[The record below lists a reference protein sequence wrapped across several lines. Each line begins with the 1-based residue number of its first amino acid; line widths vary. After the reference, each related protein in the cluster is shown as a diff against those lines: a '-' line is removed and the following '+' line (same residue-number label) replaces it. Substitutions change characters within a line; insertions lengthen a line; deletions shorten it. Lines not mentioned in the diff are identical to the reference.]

1 MKRLTTFLIVVA
13 LVFKAAITLAQIDE
27 AKMDRDLRVAS
38 GILSS
43 LMNSDNDHLFRGG
56 EPDANYVEGFG
67 VIFTIEDNM
76 VFKYNYKVQYEVARE
91 AQKEAQVAVREV
103 QQAQREVER
112 AQREVEREYREI
124 EREKESE
131 REGKEKNKQ
140 KDVQNDV
147 IAPMSPL
154 PPMPPMPDI
163 ELNVG
168 VDEEEMKALKKKA
181 DVANQEFAKN
191 LREAFETFLVDYSH
205 LISQLKPTDKI
216 LLTTKSN
223 SSYNFVFSMDNYED
237 DKKIEKSRL
246 SAELLVKDHKDFQ
259 SGKLSREKLVE
270 KIKFVENAE
279 MVRKPDLDLFGNML
293 KTTYNSKYT
302 ETYFLSS
309 IPKYELL
316 AGLGVVYS
324 IKVYSSYS
332 EDDLYRMP
340 GNKKVGLTKEARDKA
355 VEVMYPIF
363 VDSFKENMIRYGST
377 IKSLDQDEKL
387 IVKVKM
393 TKCETCTFPSVIEF
407 ATSKSVLDQFSK
419 GALTLDQAKKKVK
432 LK

>member
-1 MKRLTTFLIVVA
+1 MKRLTTFLIVTA
-13 LVFKAAITLAQIDE
+13 LVFMGTYGLAQIDD

-38 GILSS
+38 GILTS
-43 LMNSDNDHLFRGG
+43 LMNNDNDHLFRGG
-56 EPDANYVEGFG
+56 EPTANYVEGYG
-67 VIFTIEDNM
+67 VIFTIEDDM

-91 AQKEAQVAVREV
+91 AQKEAQHAVREV

-112 AQREVEREYREI
+112 AQREVEREHREI
-124 EREKESE
+124 EREKEA
-131 REGKEKNKQ
+131 KEKKKQ
-140 KDVQNDV
+140 KDNKNDI

-154 PPMPPMPDI
+154 PPMPVMPDI
-163 ELNVG
+163 EVNVG
-168 VDEEEMKALKKKA
+168 LDEEEMKALKEKA
-181 DVANQEFAKN
+181 DVANEAFAKN
-191 LREAFETFLVDYSH
+191 LRDAFETFLVDYSH
-205 LISQLKPTDKI
+205 LIGQLKPTDKI
-216 LLTTKSN
+216 LLSTKSN
-223 SSYNFVFSMDNYED
+223 SSYNFMFAGDYDQERNV
-237 DKKIEKSRL
+237 EKSRL
-246 SAELLVKDHKDFQ
+246 SAALLVKDHKDFQ
-259 SGKLSREKLVE
+259 AGKLSREKLVA

-279 MVRKPDLDLFGNML
+279 MERKADLDLFGNML

-316 AGLGVVYS
+316 SGLGVVYS

-340 GNKKVGLTKEARDKA
+340 GNKKVGLSKEARDKA
-355 VEVMYPIF
+355 VEAMYPAF

-377 IKSLDQDEKL
+377 IKSLTQDEKL

-407 ATSKSVLDQFSK
+407 VTSKSVLDQFSK
-419 GALTLDQAKKKVK
+419 GTLTLDQAKAKVK

>member
-13 LVFKAAITLAQIDE
+13 LVFKGAISLAQIDD
-27 AKMDRDLRVAS
+27 AKMERDLRVAS

-43 LMNSDNDHLFRGG
+43 LMSNNNDHLFGGG
-56 EPDANYVEGFG
+56 EPNANYVEGFG

-76 VFKYNYKVQYEVARE
+76 VFKYNYNVQYEVARE

-103 QQAQREVER
+103 QRAQREIEKEY
-112 AQREVEREYREI
+112 REVERERK
-124 EREKESE
+124 EKE
-131 REGKEKNKQ
+131 
-140 KDVQNDV
+140 KDKKKDKDEDDDETYV

-154 PPMPPMPDI
+154 PPMPAMPDV
-163 ELNVG
+163 EVNVG
-168 VDEEEMKALKKKA
+168 LDEEEMKALKEKA
-181 DVANQEFAKN
+181 DVANEEFAKS

-205 LISQLKPTDKI
+205 LISQLKPSDKI

-223 SSYNFVFSMDNYED
+223 SSYNFVFSMDSYED
-237 DKKIEKSRL
+237 DRKIEKSRL

-340 GNKKVGLTKEARDKA
+340 GNKTVGLTKEARDKA
-355 VEVMYPIF
+355 VEVMYPLF

-377 IKSLDQDEKL
+377 IKSLGQDEKL

-407 ATSKSVLDQFSK
+407 VTNKSVLDQFSK
-419 GALTLDQAKKKVK
+419 GALTLDQAKNKVN